1 MKSRSILILLASLAL
16 TGRVSAAEPKPLQV
30 LIITGGCCHDY
41 DRQGPILARGISE
54 RCDARCTVVQQ
65 VDTNYGV
72 KIPLYEHADWAK
84 GYDVVVH
91 DECYS
96 DIKDVEWLEKVL
108 KPHKAGVPA
117 VMLHC
122 AMHCYR
128 VPNDNWYKFAGI
140 TSPGHGAHYA
150 FEVKNLAPKH
160 PIMKGFGETW
170 QTPKEE
176 LYYCDKVW
184 PTATPLAEAFSTD
197 RKANQTCI
205 WTNQYGNTRV
215 FGTTLGH
222 YNETVASPQYLD
234 LITRGLLWTCK
245 KLDDEGK
252 PLTGYEPKTQK

>member
-1 MKSRSILILLASLAL
+1 MKKLLILILASLAL
-16 TGRVSAAEPKPLQV
+16 VNRVSAEEPKPLRV

-41 DRQGPILARGISE
+41 DRQGRILAHGISE
-54 RCDARCTVVQQ
+54 RCNAKCTVLQEM
-65 VDTNYGV
+65 DTSVGA
-72 KIPLYEHADWAK
+72 KIPLYESADWAK
-84 GYDVVVH
+84 GYDVVIH

-96 DIKDVEWLEKVL
+96 DVKDIEWLEKIL
-108 KPHKAGVPA
+108 KPHKNGVPA

-128 VPNDNWYKFAGI
+128 VPNDDWFKFAGI

-150 FEVKNLAPKH
+150 FEVKNLKPEH
-160 PIMKGFGETW
+160 PIMKGFGEKW
-170 QTPKEE
+170 KTPKEE

-184 PTATPLAEAFSTD
+184 PTATPLAEAYSTD
-197 RKANQTCI
+197 RNANQTCI
-205 WTNQYGNTRV
+205 WTNQYGDTRV

-222 YNETVASPQYLD
+222 YSETVVSPQYLD

-252 PLTGYEPKTQK
+252 PMAGYEPKKQK